1 MAMHP
6 MELSLQGNVMVATLM
21 PMPRFTITMVRFP
34 RPMPLPLH
42 TKVRLGLQGKW
53 VIVAGSHPVV
63 GGKLRF
69 PLVKMP

>member
-1 MAMHP
+1 
-6 MELSLQGNVMVATLM
+6 
-21 PMPRFTITMVRFP
+21 
-34 RPMPLPLH
+34 MPLPLY

-63 GGKLRF
+63 GGKLRM